1 MQMLWWIIKIKINE
15 KENRCSENVNME
27 NNTKEIFEIAKRI
40 DAIND
45 EQMKLS
51 RQGNDLWEE
60 RNNLR
65 NRYKELTGNEI

>member
-1 MQMLWWIIKIKINE
+1 
-15 KENRCSENVNME
+15 ME